1 MWYFIKQFRFFIIFI
16 FLLTGPALKAQN
28 PFCSIYDGKGSGYST
43 ISEAP
48 KQTGSAT
55 KALEAQLLRQTY
67 QPTPYDQELSDL
79 LFKIDQR
86 YFSTKSRVFSIESPI
101 LIIITT

>member
-1 MWYFIKQFRFFIIFI
+1 MRYFSKLLG
-16 FLLTGPALKAQN
+16 FLTLFLFLMAGSAIKAQDPTGN
-28 PFCSIYDGKGSGYST
+28 ISYGKALGYSLFYD
-43 ISEAP
+43 AP

-67 QPTPYDQELSDL
+67 HPTPYDQELSDL